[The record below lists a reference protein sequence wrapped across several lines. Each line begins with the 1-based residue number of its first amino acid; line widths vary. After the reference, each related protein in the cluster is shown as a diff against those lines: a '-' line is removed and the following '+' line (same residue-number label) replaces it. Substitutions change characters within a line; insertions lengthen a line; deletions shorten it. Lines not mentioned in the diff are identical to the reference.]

1 MATFL
6 RNALPP
12 TMSADMTAETPMESH
27 CCQLSSR
34 MVSSLTTIAAPQ
46 EPEMMLMISPTTSLQ
61 TLATFSL
68 FLTSHIA
75 VFAPYSFF
83 DAMETMGVMSQ
94 EVTATPMPSKS
105 MPSMTM
111 KSRSMTVTMMLLT
124 EAVISVRKLM
134 NAESTRVAIVALI
147 AQRLRFFLRFVVFLE
162 ETDAEDAA
170 SVTMSDGSESTAG
183 SSAEVFSRLPS
194 SVDVEFFSV
203 KTLS

>member
-1 MATFL
+1 M
-6 RNALPP
+6 
-12 TMSADMTAETPMESH
+12 
-27 CCQLSSR
+27 
-34 MVSSLTTIAAPQ
+34 
-46 EPEMMLMISPTTSLQ
+46 
-61 TLATFSL
+61 
-68 FLTSHIA
+68 LTSHIA

-105 MPSMTM
+105 MPSITM

-134 NAESTRVAIVALI
+134 NAESTRVAALI
-147 AQRLRFFLRFVVFLE
+147 AHRLRFFLRFVVFLE

-203 KTLS
+203 KILS